1 MLTQSFALS
10 RTLLFAVLCASLRL
24 CDFAL
29 RRCCSSAV
37 TASEKRPPMPLSH
50 TDNDTWQQ
58 SIAPTVHY
66 TVRFTHDAF
75 APGNPALAE
84 TLTTDGPLRPALVYL
99 DSGLVQCR
107 PELPAAVEAY
117 AAAHA
122 DALRLAAAP
131 VVLPGGEAAKS
142 DWQTVNRVLADL
154 QTHRFCRHS
163 FVLVVGGGA
172 LLDAAGLAASLFHR
186 GVRLVRMPSTT
197 LSQGDGGVGVKT
209 GINLGDTKN
218 ALGTFAAP
226 FAVLNDLALLG
237 TLPHDVMLDGV
248 AEAFKVGIVR
258 DAALFAF
265 MEDAAERLGAG
276 EPGAIGET
284 VRRSAVAH
292 LEHIGAGGDP
302 FELGTARPLDFGHWS
317 AHRLESLSD
326 YTVRHGQAVGIG
338 IALDACYA
346 AGVGLLTAVERDRI
360 LNALARTGLALCHP
374 LLSARDADGRLRILT
389 GLGQFREHLGGALS
403 VTLPNGIGRRVEVDT
418 MDEARIAEC
427 IAALEQRA
435 RL

>member
-1 MLTQSFALS
+1 LT
-10 RTLLFAVLCASLRL
+10 
-24 CDFAL
+24 
-29 RRCCSSAV
+29 
-37 TASEKRPPMPLSH
+37 PLTSI
-50 TDNDTWQQ
+50 DNDAWRQCI
-58 SIAPTVHY
+58 SPTVHY
-66 TVRFTHDAF
+66 SVRFTRDAF
-75 APGNPALAE
+75 APGNPALSE

-99 DSGLVQCR
+99 DSGLVECR

-122 DALRLAAAP
+122 DALRPAAPP
-131 VVLPGGEAAKS
+131 VVLPGGEAAKA
-142 DWQTVNRVLADL
+142 DWATVQRVLADL
-154 QTHRFCRHS
+154 QAHRFCRHS

-172 LLDAAGLAASLFHR
+172 LLDAVGLAASLFHR

-226 FAVLNDLALLG
+226 FAVLSDLELLG

-258 DAALFAF
+258 DAALFEF
-265 MEDAAERLGAG
+265 MEEAAERLAAG
-276 EPGAIGET
+276 EPGAVGET

-326 YTVRHGQAVGIG
+326 YAVRHGHAVGVG

-346 AGVGLLTAVERDRI
+346 ADVGLLTEAERDRI
-360 LNALARTGLALCHP
+360 LDALARTGLALYHP
-374 LLSARDADGRLRILT
+374 LLSERNADGRLCILT
-389 GLGQFREHLGGALS
+389 GLQQFREHLGGALS
-403 VTLPNGIGRRVEVDT
+403 VTLPDGIGRRVEVDA
-418 MDEARIAEC
+418 MDEERIADC
-427 IAALEQRA
+427 IAALEGRS
-435 RL
+435 

>member
-1 MLTQSFALS
+1 MSLTPIGNNA
-10 RTLLFAVLCASLRL
+10 
-24 CDFAL
+24 
-29 RRCCSSAV
+29 
-37 TASEKRPPMPLSH
+37 
-50 TDNDTWQQ
+50 WQQ
-58 SIAPTVHY
+58 SISPTVHY
-66 TVRFTHDAF
+66 SVRFTRDAF

-99 DSGLVQCR
+99 DSGLVDCR
-107 PELPAAVEAY
+107 PELPAAIEAY
-117 AAAHA
+117 AQAHGE
-122 DALRLAAAP
+122 ALRLAAPP
-131 VVLPGGEAAKS
+131 VVLPGGEVAKAG
-142 DWQTVNRVLADL
+142 WPTVHRVLADL
-154 QTHRFCRHS
+154 QTHRLCRHS

-172 LLDAAGLAASLFHR
+172 LLDAVGLAASLFHR
-186 GVRLVRMPSTT
+186 GVRLVRLPSTT

-209 GINLGDTKN
+209 GINLDDTKN

-226 FAVLNDLALLG
+226 FAVLNDLDLLR

-265 MEDAAERLGAG
+265 MEAAAERLGAG
-276 EPGAIGET
+276 DSDAIGEA

-317 AHRLESLSD
+317 AHRLESMSN
-326 YTVRHGQAVGIG
+326 YTVRHGHAVGVG

-346 AGVGLLTAVERDRI
+346 ADIGLLTELERDRI
-360 LNALARTGLALCHP
+360 LVALTRSGLALSHP
-374 LLSARDADGRLRILT
+374 LLAERETDGRLRILA
-389 GLGQFREHLGGALS
+389 GLDQFREHLGGTLS
-403 VTLPNGIGRRVEVDT
+403 VTLPDGIGRRVEVNT

-427 IAALEQRA
+427 IAALEKRT
-435 RL
+435 